1 MKMVIKYE
9 VDFYQ
14 SLLQMNFSNTVLF
27 DTKDQLNQSI
37 YFWDKLIDLGMP
49 FIKNT
54 VIFNPQKK
62 FNEMNINFSKINF
75 YLKKNP
81 LLLDKMKK
89 FWIETSNNPTNIIY

>member
-27 DTKDQLNQSI
+27 DTKDELNQSI

-54 VIFNPQKK
+54 LIFNPQKK
-62 FNEMNINFSKINF
+62 FNQMNINFSKIND

-89 FWIETSNNPTNIIY
+89 FWTETSNNPTNIIY